1 MNEQRYVSEVNASR
15 AIVYAELGL
24 SQRNIADRLGVNQS
38 TVSRVLRRFRETG
51 NNTRRRGQGRPRC
64 TQERDDR
71 FVRLAVSRDRFQTS
85 NQLRDELRRARNVA
99 VSSRTV
105 RRRLKEGNMA
115 ARRPAR
121 GPLLTGAHKAARLRF
136 ARDYAHWTMEEW
148 GHVIFTDE
156 SRVALHSPD
165 GRQRVWRRRGERY
178 LECNMVPRVA
188 FGGGSIMVW
197 GGISLTART
206 ELHII
211 ARGTLTAAR
220 YVEDILEQYVV
231 PFAPFIGEEF
241 LLLQDNARPH
251 VAGVVE
257 EYLAEVGINV
267 LPMPAKSPD
276 INVIEHVWDMLKRRL
291 RARVQRP
298 TTLRELEMALREEWE
313 RIPQEYIVRVIQSM
327 PRRLNE
333 IVRARGGVTRY

>member
-38 TVSRVLRRFRETG
+38 TVSRVLKRFRETG
-51 NNTRRRGQGRPRC
+51 NNKRRRGQGRPRC

-71 FVRLAVSRDRFQTS
+71 FIRLAVSRDRFQTS
-85 NQLRDELRRARNVA
+85 NQLRDELQRARNAA
-99 VSSRTV
+99 VSSRTI

-115 ARRPAR
+115 ARRPAT
-121 GPLLTGAHKAARLRF
+121 GPLLTRAHKAARLRF
-136 ARDYAHWTMEEW
+136 AREHAHWTMEEW
-148 GHVIFTDE
+148 GHVLFTDE

-178 LECNMVPRVA
+178 FECNMVPRVA

-197 GGISLTART
+197 GGISLMART

-211 ARGTLTAAR
+211 ARGTLNAER

-231 PFAPFIGEEF
+231 PFAPFVGEEF
-241 LLLQDNARPH
+241 LLL
-251 VAGVVE
+251 
-257 EYLAEVGINV
+257 
-267 LPMPAKSPD
+267 
-276 INVIEHVWDMLKRRL
+276 
-291 RARVQRP
+291 
-298 TTLRELEMALREEWE
+298 
-313 RIPQEYIVRVIQSM
+313 
-327 PRRLNE
+327 
-333 IVRARGGVTRY
+333 